1 MKDLNLRQLFDAF
14 VAAYPPAQDLMR
26 EGRLE
31 GELKGAPLRCTLE
44 GARFSRPGL
53 MVVGEAAGSTYDFT
67 GEGIG
72 KAMQTGLL
80 AADALIA
87 QADDRAARSQY
98 EAGLTALKPRFA
110 LYARAN
116 QVNAFP
122 WLADLVI
129 WRARRSERLR
139 RRMAGVLE
147 ETSNPGNLLTV
158 KGFTRLFTE

>member
-14 VAAYPPAQDLMR
+14 VAAYPPAQALMR

-53 MVVGEAAGSTYDFT
+53 MVIGEAAGSTYDFT

-87 QADDRAARSQY
+87 RRPMTGLPARSTRPDSPRSSRVLPSTPGPTRSMRFPGWPIWSSGVPGAASAC
-98 EAGLTALKPRFA
+98 AGAWP
-110 LYARAN
+110 
-116 QVNAFP
+116 VC
-122 WLADLVI
+122 
-129 WRARRSERLR
+129 WRRPATP
-139 RRMAGVLE
+139 AIC
-147 ETSNPGNLLTV
+147 
-158 KGFTRLFTE
+158 